1 MNSRTLTIDILETWS
16 AGSGKGEGSFLDAVP
31 ALDADGLPYLP
42 GRTLKGLLREAVLR
56 LEQLGACA
64 AGAASTLFGT
74 REIGQDRYATVPG
87 LLRVNSAR
95 LPAAVRAYLQQH
107 PELKA
112 GLFHDVFQ
120 TAINDATG
128 VAKSRSLRSARLA
141 VPVQLQADITVIPTV
156 AAPPNFSKEQWDI
169 LEAAL
174 ALFDGVGNGRTRGLG
189 RCIATLAAFA
199 GEQLQEPAHG

>member
-1 MNSRTLTIDILETWS
+1 M
-16 AGSGKGEGSFLDAVP
+16 
-31 ALDADGLPYLP
+31 
-42 GRTLKGLLREAVLR
+42 
-56 LEQLGACA
+56 
-64 AGAASTLFGT
+64 
-74 REIGQDRYATVPG
+74 PG

-120 TAINDATG
+120 TAIDDATG

-141 VPVQLQADITVIPTV
+141 VPMQLQADITAIPTV
-156 AAPPNFSKEQWDI
+156 TAAPVSKEQWDI

-174 ALFDGVGNGRTRGLG
+174 ALFEGIGNGRTRGLG
-189 RCIATLAAFA
+189 RCIATLAVSAS
-199 GEQLQEPAHG
+199 GQLQEPAHG